1 MLLSGTMG
9 AIWQFIP
16 SVEDGLASRMLFVEL
31 PFALP
36 WIDDLTDTE
45 AHHFNSTLRETAD
58 VATQMYEA
66 LRRFDSSHTK
76 VVLSLSEQ
84 QNRYVNRLMARMN
97 DHFFFLYG
105 HQDIVPA
112 VRRRHLD
119 AKRLMLQVALMRRYE
134 QCGSWMEALAEP
146 AVTIDDD
153 DIDTVL
159 FIAYWSVQQTMHLYR
174 LLVRYDENE
183 AVTTPTKP
191 EEVLARLPAEF
202 TRADAVR
209 VGGEFG
215 VSARTIDR
223 YLVIWQ
229 KTNAIRQS
237 GYGKFCRIDN

>member
-1 MLLSGTMG
+1 
-9 AIWQFIP
+9 
-16 SVEDGLASRMLFVEL
+16 
-31 PFALP
+31 
-36 WIDDLTDTE
+36 
-45 AHHFNSTLRETAD
+45 
-58 VATQMYEA
+58 
-66 LRRFDSSHTK
+66 
-76 VVLSLSEQ
+76 
-84 QNRYVNRLMARMN
+84 
-97 DHFFFLYG
+97 
-105 HQDIVPA
+105 
-112 VRRRHLD
+112 
-119 AKRLMLQVALMRRYE
+119 MLQVALMRRYE
-134 QCGSWMEALAEP
+134 QCGSWLEALAEP

-183 AVTTPTKP
+183 TVATPTKP

-215 VSARTIDR
+215 VSTRTIDR

>member
-1 MLLSGTMG
+1 
-9 AIWQFIP
+9 
-16 SVEDGLASRMLFVEL
+16 
-31 PFALP
+31 
-36 WIDDLTDTE
+36 
-45 AHHFNSTLRETAD
+45 
-58 VATQMYEA
+58 
-66 LRRFDSSHTK
+66 
-76 VVLSLSEQ
+76 
-84 QNRYVNRLMARMN
+84 
-97 DHFFFLYG
+97 
-105 HQDIVPA
+105 

-134 QCGSWMEALAEP
+134 QCGSWLEALAEP

-183 AVTTPTKP
+183 AVATPTKP

-215 VSARTIDR
+215 VSTRTIDR